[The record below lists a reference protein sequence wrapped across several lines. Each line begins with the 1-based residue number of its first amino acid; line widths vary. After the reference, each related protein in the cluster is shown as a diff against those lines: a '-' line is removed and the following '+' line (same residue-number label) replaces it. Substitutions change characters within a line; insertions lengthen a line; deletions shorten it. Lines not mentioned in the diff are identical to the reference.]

1 MVGRAGAV
9 LAAALALAGCAAA
22 SARPRP
28 IPLARAAAVARAFH
42 AKMTPEEVA
51 HTGVMRRGPD
61 GRWLA
66 CLTGANLNCGKADTS
81 RTNRGASWWCRHHP
95 GAPFVPLFAS
105 GHASIYAWGCR
116 GRRAVIARQVQRVDA
131 QGYVAGAWRA
141 IP

>member
-1 MVGRAGAV
+1 MVGRGWVA
-9 LAAALALAGCAAA
+9 LAAGLLLAGCADAGA
-22 SARPRP
+22 PRP
-28 IPLARAAAVARAFH
+28 IPLAQAAAVARVFH
-42 AKMTPEEVA
+42 ARMTPQEVVR
-51 HTGVMRRGPD
+51 TGVMRRGPD

-81 RTNRGASWWCRHHP
+81 RANRGASWWCRHHP

-105 GHASIYAWGCR
+105 GHASIYAWACR

-131 QGYVAGAWRA
+131 QGYVAGAWRV

>member
-1 MVGRAGAV
+1 MVGRAWAV

-22 SARPRP
+22 SARPRT
-28 IPLARAAAVARAFH
+28 IPLARAAAVARVFH
-42 AKMTPEEVA
+42 AKMTPEEVVR
-51 HTGVMRRGPD
+51 TGVMRRGPD
-61 GRWLA
+61 GRWLG

-95 GAPFVPLFAS
+95 GALFVPLFAS
-105 GHASIYAWGCR
+105 GHASIYAWACR

-131 QGYVAGAWRA
+131 EGYVVGAWRA